1 MSAAPNRLCT
11 IDGVLQ
17 MQDGSSVQ
25 DYLRSVP
32 HMGTN
37 PEVVLMS
44 RDKLEG
50 YVADALAYRA
60 MVSAESDERFA
71 LAG

>member
-1 MSAAPNRLCT
+1 MSGAPNRLCT
-11 IDGVLQ
+11 IDGVLT
-17 MQDGSSVQ
+17 MKDGSSVQ

-37 PEVVLMS
+37 PDVVLVS
-44 RDKLEG
+44 RDRLEEI
-50 YVADALAYRA
+50 YRDADAHRHDC
-60 MVSAESDERFA
+60 MMQMDDRFA